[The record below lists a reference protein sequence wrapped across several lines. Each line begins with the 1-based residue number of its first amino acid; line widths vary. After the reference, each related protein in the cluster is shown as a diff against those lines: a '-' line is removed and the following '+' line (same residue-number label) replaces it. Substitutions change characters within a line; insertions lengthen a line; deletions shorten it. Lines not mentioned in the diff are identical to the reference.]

1 MNAEHTFESP
11 IDRLFYWAEQQPDVT
26 FLNQPIDNKI
36 IRYSW
41 QQAAHEV
48 ACVANY
54 LSNLPP
60 NSKVAI
66 ISLNCAHWMMADWA
80 IMMAGHVSVPI
91 YPTASQK
98 TIDFVLRHAEVKAV
112 FVGKLYDTEQV
123 MSAIPDGIKKM
134 SCYLPIQSLPFWDD
148 LVAKNDALSYQSD
161 ISANQLMSIVYTSGT
176 TGEPKGVMMAFNAAN
191 EVMKLINA
199 RVDVGPSDR
208 YVSYLPLAHIAERM
222 GVEFVTL
229 YKGSQ
234 VFFVRSLDQF
244 VVDVRRAKP
253 TIFFGVPRIWQK
265 LKMAIDDKLGGS
277 ESTCKK
283 LNLPFIGQLLKRLIL
298 RRMGFSHLRFAIS
311 AAAPVSKSLLK
322 WYQQLGIKVNEAY
335 GMTESSGLSHMTAN
349 DSTLFGSVGQPLPG
363 CECHIT
369 AQGEVCIRNP
379 AVMLG
384 YYKKPELTQSVI
396 DEDGWLHTGDL
407 GHEDDLGNLF
417 ISGRI
422 KDLFKTAKGK
432 YVAPIPIEA
441 QVLRRLAV
449 EHVVLMGSGLGQPVL
464 VVSVA
469 QAYLNSAVFEK
480 KCMDLLTDLQTT
492 LEAHEKPSHVFMSGY
507 AWSPENGL
515 LTPTLKIQRQHVE
528 GYYLEKMAPYLNKP
542 GVYRI

>member
-1 MNAEHTFESP
+1 MSTGSTFQSP
-11 IDRLFYWAEQQPDVT
+11 VDRLFYWAEQQPDVT
-26 FLNQPIDNKI
+26 FLNQPIDNKK

-41 QQAAHEV
+41 QQVAYEV
-48 ACVANY
+48 SCVANY

-98 TIDFVLRHAEVKAV
+98 TIDYVLRHAEVKAV
-112 FVGKLYDTEQV
+112 FVGKLFDTEHV
-123 MSAIPDGIKKM
+123 MSAIPEGIMKM
-134 SCYLPIQSLPFWDD
+134 SCYLPISSLPYWDD
-148 LVAKNDALSYQSD
+148 LVVKYDAMHYRPQ
-161 ISANQLMSIVYTSGT
+161 ISADQLMSIVYTSGT
-176 TGEPKGVMMAFNAAN
+176 TGEPKGVMMAYRAVN
-191 EVMKLINA
+191 EVMKLIKS
-199 RVDVGPSDR
+199 RVEVGPSDR

-234 VFFVRSLDQF
+234 VFFVRSLDHF
-244 VVDVRRAKP
+244 ANDVRRAKP
-253 TIFFGVPRIWQK
+253 TVFFGVPRIWQK
-265 LKMAIDDKLGGS
+265 LKMAIDEKLGGP
-277 ESTCKK
+277 ESTSKK
-283 LNLPFIGQLLKRLIL
+283 LNIPVIGQLLKRLIL
-298 RRMGFSHLRFAIS
+298 RRLGFSHLRFAVS
-311 AAAPVSKSLLK
+311 AAAPVSKSLLE
-322 WYQQLGIKVNEAY
+322 WYQELGIKVNEAY

-363 CECHIT
+363 CECQIT
-369 AQGEVCIRNP
+369 SQGEVCIRNP

-384 YYKKPELTQSVI
+384 YYKNPELTQSVI
-396 DEDGWLHTGDL
+396 DKDGWLHTGDL

-441 QVLRRLAV
+441 QVLSRLAA

-469 QAYLNSAVFEK
+469 EECLNSIDFER

-492 LEAHEKPSHVFMSGY
+492 LEAHEKPSHVFMSAY
-507 AWSPENGL
+507 AWAPENGL

-528 GYYLEKMAPYLNKP
+528 GYYLEKMEPYLNKP